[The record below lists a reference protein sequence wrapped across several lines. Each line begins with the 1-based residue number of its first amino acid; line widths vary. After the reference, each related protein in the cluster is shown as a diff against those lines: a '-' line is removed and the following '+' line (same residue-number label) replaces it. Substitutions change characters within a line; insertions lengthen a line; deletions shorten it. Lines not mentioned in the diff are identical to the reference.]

1 SSWVMKKSPCDAICL
16 RFRARRI
23 TDNLRARNVNIIA
36 RDFIFLGAFGQAKI
50 RRDGSLS
57 HAGMNRIRSQGLV
70 SARRADTPS
79 DPGDVV
85 RVATAVSSHRRFT
98 FRARTASF
106 DSAGAKRKRGIAS
119 PLLRIE
125 ESGTMRLGLWLVRST
140 SMDPWL

>member
-1 SSWVMKKSPCDAICL
+1 
-16 RFRARRI
+16 
-23 TDNLRARNVNIIA
+23 
-36 RDFIFLGAFGQAKI
+36 IFLGVYGQAKI
-50 RRDGSLS
+50 RGDGSLS

-106 DSAGAKRKRGIAS
+106 DSAGAKRKRWIAS

-140 SMDPWL
+140 SMDPWLIAKKLGEALSRREFLRNSAIGVSGLDRKST